1 VERDTPYSP
10 RQRTAL
16 VLTGTGTAGAYH
28 AGVLRAL
35 HEAGVK
41 LDIVCGRGMGAVG
54 ALFTAIDAAAR
65 LWEPNGLWLGKPFL
79 RGLYEWRL
87 VWRVAGWALVAACV
101 ALFLPI
107 AVLAVG
113 AIVYPV
119 LLLFELVAPSSGAA
133 LTLQLTS
140 TLSSWFSGGLLS
152 ALVSR
157 LATAALL
164 VFVATLA
171 VSFAAEHLRRPRRR
185 TRGAPWWQALGS
197 PMSTSR
203 AIAWATGGFWSFVHG
218 ATPLPQ
224 PPRDELS
231 RRYGELL
238 GENLG
243 QPGYRELIIA
253 AHNLET
259 RRDLVFA
266 LIAKENRT
274 RFFGAHSGE
283 LDPGRG
289 AELVDLA
296 GTGRDHV
303 MDAIGAALAVPM
315 LTEPHLLTFGTDTFW
330 RGETHRL
337 CDRPAALVRLL
348 EEASAAG
355 AEQVILVSPDAPLDR
370 AHALSARQVDPRAL
384 LADWLAGAETAAT
397 RDALTALFDRF
408 SGVFQIQPAHNP
420 IGPFAFAGA
429 YDERSDRVQPLKEL
443 MDRGYEDAYRQF
455 IEPVVGASGEQL
467 EREPAP
473 SSRVT
478 PQPPGRHTPSSPS
491 ASGSGSAADDD
502 RTSISAMLA
511 NLE

>member
-41 LDIVCGRGMGAVG
+41 LDIVAGRGMGAVG

-65 LWEPNGLWLGKPFL
+65 LWEPNGLWLGKSGV
-79 RGLYEWRL
+79 RDLYDWRL
-87 VWRVAGWALVAACV
+87 VWRAAGWSLAAGCI
-101 ALFLPI
+101 ALFLPVAALLI
-107 AVLAVG
+107 GSV
-113 AIVYPV
+113 VYPI
-119 LLLFELVAPSSGAA
+119 LLLVELIAPATGSA

-140 TLSSWFSGGLLS
+140 ALSAWFSGGLLS

-157 LATAALL
+157 LATTALL
-164 VFVATLA
+164 VFLATLA
-171 VSFAAEHLRRPRRR
+171 ISYVYEHTRRPRRR
-185 TRGAPWWQALGS
+185 SRGAAWWQALGS
-197 PMSTSR
+197 PMSAR
-203 AIAWATGGFWSFVHG
+203 GALNWATGGFWRFVSG

-224 PPRDELS
+224 PARDELS

-238 GENLG
+238 AENLG
-243 QPGYRELIIA
+243 QPNYRELIVA

-259 RRDLVFA
+259 RRDVVFA
-266 LIAKENRT
+266 LIARENRA
-274 RFFGAHSGE
+274 RFFGVHSGE
-283 LDPGRG
+283 LDAGRG

-303 MDAIGAALAVPM
+303 MDAIGAALSVPM

-330 RGETHRL
+330 RGETHRV

-348 EEASAAG
+348 EEVSAAG
-355 AEQVILVSPDAPLDR
+355 AEQVILVSADAPLDR

-384 LADWLAGAETAAT
+384 LADYLAGEETAST

-420 IGPFAFAGA
+420 IGPFAFGGA
-429 YDERSDRVQPLKEL
+429 YDERSDRLQPLKEL

-467 EREPAP
+467 TRQAATPPPRP
-473 SSRVT
+473 SS
-478 PQPPGRHTPSSPS
+478 GRATPSS
-491 ASGSGSAADDD
+491 SGDGAPISG
-502 RTSISAMLA
+502 MLA
-511 NLE
+511 NLDQR

>member
-1 VERDTPYSP
+1 MERDTPYSP

-41 LDIVCGRGMGAVG
+41 LDIVAGRGMGAVG

-65 LWEPNGLWLGKPFL
+65 LWEPNGLWLGGKWPV

-87 VWRVAGWALVAACV
+87 VWRVAGWSLVAACI
-101 ALFLPI
+101 ALFLPV
-107 AVLAVG
+107 AVLAIG
-113 AIVYPV
+113 SLAYPI
-119 LLLFELVAPSSGAA
+119 LLLVELIAPATGSAF
-133 LTLQLTS
+133 TLQLAS
-140 TLSSWFSGGLLS
+140 ALSAWFSGGLLS

-164 VFVATLA
+164 LFVAALTI
-171 VSFAAEHLRRPRRR
+171 SFGMEHTRRPRRR
-185 TRGAPWWQALGS
+185 SRGAPWWQALGS
-197 PMSTSR
+197 PMSTGR
-203 AIAWATGGFWSFVHG
+203 ALAWATGGFWRFVHG

-224 PPRDELS
+224 PSRDELS

-238 GENLG
+238 AENLG
-243 QPGYRELIIA
+243 QPNYRELILA

-259 RRDLVFA
+259 RRDIVFA
-266 LIAKENRT
+266 LIAEENRA
-274 RFFGAHSGE
+274 RFFGVHSGE
-283 LDPGRG
+283 LDAGRG

-355 AEQVILVSPDAPLDR
+355 AEQVIVVSADAPLDR

-384 LADWLAGAETAAT
+384 LADYLAGEETAST

-467 EREPAP
+467 TRQTAAAP
-473 SSRVT
+473 R
-478 PQPPGRHTPSSPS
+478 QPPSGRQTPSSTDPRS
-491 ASGSGSAADDD
+491 RDDGA
-502 RTSISAMLA
+502 SISEMLA

>member
-41 LDIVCGRGMGAVG
+41 VDIVAGRGMGAVG

-65 LWEPNGLWLGKPFL
+65 LWESNGLWLGKSGL
-79 RGLYEWRL
+79 RDLYEWRL
-87 VWRVAGWALVAACV
+87 VWRIAGWSLVAACV
-101 ALFLPI
+101 ALFLPV
-107 AVLAVG
+107 AALAIG
-113 AIVYPV
+113 SLAYPI
-119 LLLFELVAPSSGAA
+119 LLLVELISPATGAA

-140 TLSSWFSGGLLS
+140 TLSSWFAGGLLS
-152 ALVSR
+152 AIVSR

-164 VFVATLA
+164 VFLATLA
-171 VSFAAEHLRRPRRR
+171 VSYAREHLRRPRRR
-185 TRGAPWWQALGS
+185 SRGAPWWQALGS
-197 PMSTSR
+197 PMSAGR
-203 AIAWATGGFWSFVHG
+203 ALAWATGGFWRFVSG

-224 PPRDELS
+224 PAPDELS

-243 QPGYRELIIA
+243 QPNYRELIIA

-259 RRDLVFA
+259 RRDVVFA
-266 LIAKENRT
+266 LITEENRA

-283 LDPGRG
+283 LDAGRG

-348 EEASAAG
+348 EEVSAAG
-355 AEQVILVSPDAPLDR
+355 AEQVILVSADAPLDR

-384 LADWLAGAETAAT
+384 LADYLAGEETAST

-408 SGVFQIQPAHNP
+408 SGVFQIQPTHNP
-420 IGPFAFAGA
+420 VGPFAFAGA

-467 EREPAP
+467 
-473 SSRVT
+473 SRQSAT
-478 PQPPGRHTPSSPS
+478 LPPRQPPSGRHTPSSS
-491 ASGSGSAADDD
+491 SGDDAP
-502 RTSISAMLA
+502 ISEMLA
-511 NLE
+511 NLK

>member
-1 VERDTPYSP
+1 VERETPYSP

-41 LDIVCGRGMGAVG
+41 LDIVAGRGMGAVG

-65 LWEPNGLWLGKPFL
+65 LWEPNGLWLGKSPGKSAT
-79 RGLYEWRL
+79 RGLYEWRP
-87 VWRVAGWALVAACV
+87 VWRIAGWSLVAACV
-101 ALFLPI
+101 ALFLPV
-107 AVLAVG
+107 AA
-113 AIVYPV
+113 
-119 LLLFELVAPSSGAA
+119 LLLGSVAYPILLLAELIAPSTGSA

-140 TLSSWFSGGLLS
+140 ALSAWFSGGLLS

-157 LATAALL
+157 LATTALL
-164 VFVATLA
+164 AFVATLA
-171 VSFAAEHLRRPRRR
+171 ISYVREQLRRPRRR
-185 TRGAPWWQALGS
+185 SRGAPWWQALGA
-197 PMSTSR
+197 PMSASR
-203 AIAWATGGFWSFVHG
+203 ALAWATGGFWRFVHG

-224 PPRDELS
+224 PARDELS

-238 GENLG
+238 AENLG
-243 QPGYRELIIA
+243 QPNYRELILA

-259 RRDLVFA
+259 RRDVVFA
-266 LIAKENRT
+266 LIARENRS

-283 LDPGRG
+283 LDAGRG

-303 MDAIGAALAVPM
+303 MDAIGAALSVPM

-337 CDRPAALVRLL
+337 CDRPASLVRLL
-348 EEASAAG
+348 EEVSAAG
-355 AEQVILVSPDAPLDR
+355 AEQVILVSADAPLER

-384 LADWLAGAETAAT
+384 LADYLAGEETAST

-408 SGVFQIQPAHNP
+408 SGVFQIQPTHNP

-467 EREPAP
+467 TRQTAP
-473 SSRVT
+473 PTRR
-478 PQPPGRHTPSSPS
+478 QTPSR
-491 ASGSGSAADDD
+491 DDGAP
-502 RTSISAMLA
+502 ISEMLA
-511 NLE
+511 NLDQR